1 MFNKITSLK
10 NDKILE
16 LVKLHDKRNIK
27 DLALV
32 ESEKIV
38 LEMLENNRVRALYIE
53 DRFIDLA
60 EKYSVPTYI
69 ITKDISKKI
78 SGVVTPSGIFATV
91 SIERLN
97 FKDSNYLVL
106 ENLQDPTN
114 MGALF
119 RSALASGYRKVYLID
134 SVCPYLPKVTRG
146 SMGYNFK
153 LDIEEFKMSEFV
165 EYVKSNN
172 LYLICGNLNGE
183 DVFDYKVR
191 NTPYG
196 IVIGNEGNGI
206 SSTMQSICTDTV
218 TIPMQNQV
226 ESLNASVSGSIL
238 MYILNQKIKGE

>member
-10 NDKILE
+10 NEKILE
-16 LVKLHDKRNIK
+16 LTKLHDKKNIK
-27 DLALV
+27 DIALV

-38 LEMLENNRVRALYIE
+38 LEMLKNNRVRALYIE
-53 DRFIDLA
+53 DRFVGLA
-60 EKYSVPTYI
+60 EKYGVPTYI

-91 SIERLN
+91 SIE
-97 FKDSNYLVL
+97 KVYHDGNYLVL

-119 RSALASGYRKVYLID
+119 RSALASGYKKVILID

-153 LDIEEFKMSEFV
+153 LDITEFKIDDFV
-165 EYVKSNN
+165 RYAKSNN
-172 LYLICGNLNGE
+172 LYLICGDLKGE
-183 DVFDYKVR
+183 DVFSFR
-191 NTPYG
+191 PRSMPYG

-206 SSTMQSICTDTV
+206 SSTMQNICTDVV

-238 MYILNQKIKGE
+238 MYVLNQKIKGE

>member
-10 NDKILE
+10 NEKILE
-16 LVKLHDKRNIK
+16 LTKLHDKKYIK
-27 DLALV
+27 DIALV

-38 LEMLENNRVRALYIE
+38 LEMLYNNRVRALYIE
-53 DRFIDLA
+53 ERFIDLA
-60 EKYSVPTYI
+60 ERYSVPTYI
-69 ITKDISKKI
+69 ITRDISKKI

-91 SIERLN
+91 TISHE
-97 FKDSNYLVL
+97 DSYGSNYLVL

-119 RSALASGYRKVYLID
+119 RSALASGYRRVILID

-153 LDIEEFKMSEFV
+153 LDIVEFKLDDFV
-165 EYVKSNN
+165 KYAKREN
-172 LYLICGNLNGE
+172 LYLISGNLDGE
-183 DVFDYKVR
+183 DVFSFR
-191 NTPYG
+191 PRSMPYG

-206 SSTMQSICTDTV
+206 SSTMQNLCTDTV

-238 MYILNQKIKGE
+238 MYVLNQKIKGE

>member
-10 NDKILE
+10 NEKILE
-16 LVKLHDKRNIK
+16 LVKLHDKKNISN
-27 DLALV
+27 LALV

-38 LEMLENNRVRALYIE
+38 LEMLNNNMVSALYIE
-53 DRFIDLA
+53 DKYIPIA
-60 EKYSVPTYI
+60 EKYNVPTYI
-69 ITKDISKKI
+69 ITKEISKKI
-78 SGVVTPSGIFATV
+78 SSVVTSSGIFATV
-91 SIERLN
+91 LIPQ
-97 FKDSNYLVL
+97 FIDIDTNYLVL

-119 RSALASGYRKVYLID
+119 RTALASGYQKIYLID

-153 LDIEEFKMSEFV
+153 LNIKQFKLDEFV
-165 EYVKSNN
+165 SFAKSNN
-172 LYLICGNLNGE
+172 LYLISANLNGE
-183 DVFDYKVR
+183 DVFDFNIK
-191 NTPYG
+191 TKPYG

-206 SSTMQSICTDTV
+206 SSTMQDLCNDTV

-238 MYILNQKIKGE
+238 MYILNNK